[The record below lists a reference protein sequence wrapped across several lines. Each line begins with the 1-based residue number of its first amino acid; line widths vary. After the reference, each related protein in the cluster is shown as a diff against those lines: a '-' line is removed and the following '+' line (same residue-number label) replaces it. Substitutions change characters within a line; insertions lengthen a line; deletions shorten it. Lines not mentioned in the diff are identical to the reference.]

1 MTKQPKFIRSSLLIS
16 TGTSASALKGRQ
28 SVRATFKLTE
38 QCIDAISIV
47 ANQLGIKQKSLFDH
61 LLEDA
66 ELLENIARELRD
78 NPPLR
83 EDRRQKTYV
92 ISRNSLMVIN
102 HIAEHY
108 EAPRDSLIE
117 LIMQRLLP
125 IIVKEKESY
134 GRRKQALPK
143 IESYFK
149 EGHKILDELESTL
162 GRNDVLTRRYAQAI
176 NVHRTILAEIKLL
189 MDKAKSI
196 EKFDTSEYTQEK
208 YQKG

>member
-1 MTKQPKFIRSSLLIS
+1 MTKQPKFIRSSLFIS
-16 TGTSASALKGRQ
+16 TGASASALKGRQ

-66 ELLENIARELRD
+66 ELLEIIARELRE
-78 NPPLR
+78 NPPLSQ
-83 EDRRQKTYV
+83 DRRQKTYV

-125 IIVKEKESY
+125 IIVKEKVRY
-134 GRRKQALPK
+134 QRRKEIIPQ
-143 IESYFK
+143 IEMFFK
-149 EGHKILDELESTL
+149 EGQKKLAELESFL
-162 GRNDVLTRRYAQAI
+162 GPKDILTRRFAQAI
-176 NVHRTILAEIKLL
+176 NAHRTVFADIKTL

-196 EKFDTSEYTQEK
+196 ENFDTSEYTPEK
-208 YQKG
+208 SYKG